1 VSGHPVQ
8 EEDRIATGKIIA
20 TGVVSLLLF
29 GVGAI
34 WSVKIQRDEMK
45 SIVTSP
51 HIYGPTEIGKGEI
64 GLVYQWPF
72 NLSHYA
78 ADKVEAKKIPLDQFG
93 WVDKHAG
100 VVHIP
105 IDQAIAR
112 YLATQATTGAGK

>member
-8 EEDRIATGKIIA
+8 EEDRIATGKIVA
-20 TGVVSLLLF
+20 TGVVSLALF

-45 SIVTSP
+45 SIVTAAP
-51 HIYGPTEIGKGEI
+51 LGPVEAGKPEI

-72 NLSHYA
+72 NLSRYA
-78 ADKVEAKKIPLDQFG
+78 DEKVEAKKVPLDQYG
-93 WVDKHAG
+93 WVDKHGG

-105 IDQAIAR
+105 IENAIQLYVTKA
-112 YLATQATTGAGK
+112 GAAK